1 MNMECDADI
10 MSNVC
15 TDLVSLRRMEP
26 AISHLLR
33 DHPAGVWVPVADLYA
48 QTEVSSPTVSG
59 ELQAA
64 WLPAPQNA
72 NYAVIVFFDD
82 ESKWSMTAE
91 YDAMRLLGR
100 QILEPISAA
109 G

>member
-1 MNMECDADI
+1 MNMECDADF

-15 TDLVSLRRMEP
+15 TDLVALRRMEP
-26 AISHLLR
+26 ALSHLLR
-33 DHPAGVWVPVADLYA
+33 DHHSGVWVPVADLYA
-48 QTEVSSPTVSG
+48 QSEVSSPTVPG

-64 WLPAPQNA
+64 WLPAPHDA

-91 YDAMRLLGR
+91 YDATRLLGR
-100 QILEPISAA
+100 LIFEPVSAA

>member
-1 MNMECDADI
+1 MECDTDL
-10 MSNVC
+10 MSNLC
-15 TDLVSLRRMEP
+15 TDLVALRRMEP
-26 AISHLLR
+26 AVSHLLR
-33 DHPAGVWVPVADLYA
+33 DHHSGVWVPVANLYS
-48 QTEVSSPTVSG
+48 QTEVPFPESG
-59 ELQAA
+59 AELQTA
-64 WLPAPQNA
+64 WLPAPHDP

-100 QILEPISAA
+100 QLLKPISAA

>member
-1 MNMECDADI
+1 MECDSDF

-15 TDLVSLRRMEP
+15 TDLVALRRMEP
-26 AISHLLR
+26 ALSHLLR
-33 DHPAGVWVPVADLYA
+33 DHHAGVWVPVADLYA
-48 QTEVSSPTVSG
+48 QTEVPFPAIEC

-64 WLPAPQNA
+64 WLPAPNDL